1 MSSIYDWSKTA
12 GDNDTSD
19 SAINWQENQIPST
32 VNNSARQMM
41 GREAEFRD
49 DISGALVSTNTSN
62 AYSVTANSAFTT
74 LADGRV
80 VSFRA
85 NASNSGAATLN
96 VNSIGSKAIRYNSA
110 SGDAAL
116 AANMIR
122 SGCVYVVRYS
132 TVADGGTGAWI
143 LQNPSLGTTAFV
155 DFTPVQQGGGTGQ
168 NTDKVYIGG
177 SATGPRITSGGT
189 DYGTV
194 TFPSGTRLVFHQAS
208 APPGWTQDNSKSDY
222 ALRTV
227 SGSGGGEGG
236 SLTFSTVF
244 SRTATDAHTLTTS
257 QIPSHYHSAGIYD
270 PGHTHSASATSN
282 LLYNTGG
289 SEHFVQAGAGW
300 TRSTGGISIGG
311 NVTGVRVNSSNGL
324 DTTYSAGGGG
334 SHTHNID
341 LRVAYLDMILCQKD

>member
-1 MSSIYDWSKTA
+1 MASIYDWSKTA

-80 VSFRA
+80 VAFRA
-85 NASNSGAATLN
+85 NANNSGAATLN

-116 AANMIR
+116 SANMIR
-122 SGCVYVVRYS
+122 SGGVYVVRYS

-244 SRTATDAHTLTTS
+244 GRTATDAHTLTTS
-257 QIPSHYHSAGIYD
+257 QIPSHSHANSLND
-270 PGHTHSASATSN
+270 PGHAHSYPSGVLNSGGAGTYWGPLSASGLNPTYSYSGN
-282 LLYNTGG
+282 VGG
-289 SEHFVQAGAGW
+289 SY
-300 TRSTGGISIGG
+300 TGMSI
-311 NVTGVRVNSSNGL
+311 NNAN
-324 DTTYSAGGGG
+324 AGGGG

>member
-1 MSSIYDWSKTA
+1 MASIYDWSKTA

-80 VSFRA
+80 LAFRA
-85 NASNSGAATLN
+85 NANNSGAATLN

-122 SGCVYVVRYS
+122 SGGVYVVRYS

-143 LQNPSLGTTAFV
+143 LQSPSLGTTAFV

-168 NTDKVYIGG
+168 NTDKIYIGG
-177 SATGPRITSGGT
+177 SSDGPKIMVGST

-208 APPGWTQDNSKSDY
+208 APPGWTQDTSKSDY

-227 SGSGGGEGG
+227 SGSGGGAGG
-236 SLTFSTVF
+236 TLAFSTVF
-244 SRTATDAHTLTTS
+244 GRTATDAHTLTIS
-257 QIPSHYHSAGIYD
+257 QIPLHYHAAGMYD
-270 PGHTHSASATSN
+270 PGHTHSYAPGVFNSS
-282 LLYNTGG
+282 
-289 SEHFVQAGAGW
+289 GAGTYW
-300 TRSTGGISIGG
+300 GALSASGSNATYIYSSNVGG
-311 NVTGVRVNSSNGL
+311 NVTGVRVISGNGL
-324 DTTYSAGGGG
+324 DTTGSTGGDG